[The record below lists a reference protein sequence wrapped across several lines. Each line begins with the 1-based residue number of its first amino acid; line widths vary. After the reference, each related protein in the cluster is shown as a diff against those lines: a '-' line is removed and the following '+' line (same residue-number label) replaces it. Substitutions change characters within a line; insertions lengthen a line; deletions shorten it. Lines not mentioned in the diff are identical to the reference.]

1 MYNIRPAS
9 KEDAAIIAVQRRRMF
24 LDMGRPDD
32 ANMQAMLTSFL
43 PWVRDAIADG
53 NYLGMLATHVHQ
65 VAAGAGMLVLEAAPS
80 YGDTSNTRAYIFNVY
95 TELEHRRQGL
105 ARQLIQALLEEAK
118 LRGIRSVSLHA
129 TDAGKNVYSELG
141 FETSNEMRLLL
152 EP

>member
-1 MYNIRPAS
+1 MYDIRPAS

-24 LDMGRPDD
+24 LDMGKPDD
-32 ANMQAMLTSFL
+32 AKMQAMLTSFL
-43 PWVRDAIADG
+43 PWVRDAVTNG
-53 NYLGMLATHVHQ
+53 KYLGMLATNVHQ
-65 VAAGAGMLVLEAAPS
+65 VTAGAGMLLLEAAPT
-80 YGDTSNTRAYIFNVY
+80 YGDTSSTRAYIFNVY

-129 TDAGKNVYSELG
+129 TEAGKNLYSELG

>member
-1 MYNIRPAS
+1 MYDIRPAT

-24 LDMGRPDD
+24 LDMGKPDD

-43 PWVRDAIADG
+43 PWVRDAISSG
-53 NYLGMLATHVHQ
+53 KYLGMLATNVHT
-65 VAAGAGMLVLEAAPS
+65 VTAGAGMLLLEAAPGYS
-80 YGDTSNTRAYIFNVY
+80 DTSTTRAYIFNVY

-118 LRGIRSVSLHA
+118 LRGICIVSLHA

-141 FETSNEMRLLL
+141 FETSNEMRLIL
-152 EP
+152 EA

>member
-1 MYNIRPAS
+1 MYDIRPAS

-24 LDMGRPDD
+24 LDMGKPDD
-32 ANMQAMLTSFL
+32 AKMQAMLTSFL

-53 NYLGMLATHVHQ
+53 NYLGMLATNVHQ
-65 VAAGAGMLVLEAAPS
+65 VTAGAGMLLREAAPGC
-80 YGDTSNTRAYIFNVY
+80 GDTSTTRAYIFNVY

-118 LRGIRSVSLHA
+118 LRGIKSVSLHA
-129 TDAGKNVYSELG
+129 TEAGKNLYSELG
-141 FETSNEMRLLL
+141 FETSNEMRLIL